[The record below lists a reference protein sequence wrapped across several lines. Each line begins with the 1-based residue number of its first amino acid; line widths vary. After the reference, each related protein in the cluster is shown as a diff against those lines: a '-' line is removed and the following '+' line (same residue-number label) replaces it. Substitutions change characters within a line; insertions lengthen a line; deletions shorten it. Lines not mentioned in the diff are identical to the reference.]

1 MRLDFGK
8 KFWSHLNRAGLAEL
22 FVNAFCN
29 SRKDSEKKISK
40 VDLTL
45 SQPGHGVC
53 PMLWVLPDEI
63 EHFDSV
69 GRELAAQESVDE
81 KYVGDYI
88 YQEEEFTKEHSDCP
102 VIVRVQGGV
111 EKVGQS

>member
-1 MRLDFGK
+1 MHFVTRGK
-8 KFWSHLNRAGLAEL
+8 TLKTRFQ
-22 FVNAFCN
+22 
-29 SRKDSEKKISK
+29 K
-40 VDLTL
+40 LTSL
-45 SQPGHGVC
+45 SQPGHGVS
-53 PMLWVLPDEI
+53 PMLRVLSDER

-81 KYVGDYI
+81 KYVGDHI
-88 YQEEEFTKEHSDCP
+88 HQEEEFTKEHSDCP

>member
-1 MRLDFGK
+1 
-8 KFWSHLNRAGLAEL
+8 
-22 FVNAFCN
+22 
-29 SRKDSEKKISK
+29 
-40 VDLTL
+40 
-45 SQPGHGVC
+45 
-53 PMLWVLPDEI
+53 MLWVLPDEI

-111 EKVGQS
+111 EKVGQA